1 MKPDLFSS
9 IMINKIRAPRSKG
22 LLWLGPVLFVTV
34 LAVFAIFLLRHWS
47 PS

>member
-1 MKPDLFSS
+1 MKLNLFSS
-9 IMINKIRAPRSKG
+9 VVLNKIRAPRSKSP
-22 LLWLGPVLFVTV
+22 LWLGPVLFVTV

>member
-1 MKPDLFSS
+1 MKPNLFSS
-9 IMINKIRAPRSKG
+9 IMINKIRASRSKG